1 MYNKYLVDQNIIKR
15 KIYIRSVAKKSGPN
29 GASLDDLC
37 DLILKMD
44 RSIRFAG
51 IANKMGK
58 TITTAY
64 RKRSDPL
71 LTEDESDLSTIESV
85 LRMRT
90 RVTSNRS
97 LVDPFIRLHCMK
109 K

>member
-1 MYNKYLVDQNIIKR
+1 M
-15 KIYIRSVAKKSGPN
+15 AKKSGPN
-29 GASLDDLC
+29 DASLNDLC

-90 RVTSNRS
+90 GVTCNRS
-97 LVDPFIRLHCMK
+97 LVNPFIRLHCMRK
-109 K
+109 